1 MRDQNTAALRE
12 FLKGYRA
19 VEETDVYPTDQQE
32 RLPMPPMEVRR
43 GGELTAL
50 PGREASPLTALLEK
64 RCSRRSYDGQPLS
77 LEELS
82 FLLWAAQGVKAVN
95 EYRSLRTA
103 PSGGARHPL
112 ELYAFINSVSGL
124 APGVYHYLALEDKL
138 ERLAGQAPQADQLTE
153 ALAGQKFAGHAPLCL
168 VWTAVPYRSEWRYDS
183 HGHKDILLDAGHSCQ
198 NVYLACEELGLGCCA
213 LAAYDQVALDGLLG
227 LSSEETDSKEAE
239 FTVYACC
246 VGKLSPPPTD
256 PYDRG
261 DPVCKTPQ

>member
-1 MRDQNTAALRE
+1 MRHKDTAALRE
-12 FLKGYRA
+12 FLKGYREA
-19 VEETDVYPTDQQE
+19 DEKDVHPTDQQE

-43 GGELTAL
+43 GGEIIEL
-50 PGREASPLTALLEK
+50 PERDVSPLGAMLEN
-64 RCSRRSYDGQPLS
+64 RYSLRSYVGGPLT

-95 EYRSLRTA
+95 QYRTLRTA

-112 ELYAFINSVSGL
+112 ELYAFVNNVAGL
-124 APGVYHYLALEDKL
+124 APGAYHYLALEDKL
-138 ERLAGQAPQADQLTE
+138 ERLGCRANQADQLTF
-153 ALAGQKFAGHAPLCL
+153 ALAGQEFAGHAPVCL

-213 LAAYDQVALDGLLG
+213 LAAYDQAAMDELLG
-227 LSSEETDSKEAE
+227 LSSEVTDSREAE

-246 VGKLSPPPTD
+246 AGRP
-256 PYDRG
+256 R
-261 DPVCKTPQ
+261 

>member
-1 MRDQNTAALRE
+1 MRHKDAAALRE
-12 FLKGYRA
+12 FLKGYREA
-19 VEETDVYPTDQQE
+19 DEKDVHPTDQQE

-43 GGELTAL
+43 GGEIIEL
-50 PGREASPLTALLEK
+50 PERDVSPLGAMLEN
-64 RCSRRSYDGQPLS
+64 RYSLRSYGGGPLT

-95 EYRSLRTA
+95 QYRTLRTA

-112 ELYAFINSVSGL
+112 ELYAFVNNVAGL
-124 APGVYHYLALEDKL
+124 APGAYHYLALEDKL
-138 ERLAGQAPQADQLTE
+138 ERLGCRANQADQLTF
-153 ALAGQKFAGHAPLCL
+153 ALAGQEFAGHAPVCL

-213 LAAYDQVALDGLLG
+213 LAAYDQAAMDELLG
-227 LSSEETDSKEAE
+227 LSSEVTDSREAE

-246 VGKLSPPPTD
+246 AGRP
-256 PYDRG
+256 R
-261 DPVCKTPQ
+261 

>member
-1 MRDQNTAALRE
+1 MRHKDTAALRE
-12 FLKGYRA
+12 FLKGYREA
-19 VEETDVYPTDQQE
+19 DEKDVHPTDQQE

-43 GGELTAL
+43 GGEIIEL
-50 PGREASPLTALLEK
+50 PERDVSPLGAMLEN
-64 RCSRRSYDGQPLS
+64 RYSLRSYGGGPLT

-95 EYRSLRTA
+95 QYRTLRTA

-112 ELYAFINSVSGL
+112 ELYAFVNNVAGL
-124 APGVYHYLALEDKL
+124 APGAYHYLALEDKL
-138 ERLAGQAPQADQLTE
+138 ERLGCRANQADQLTF
-153 ALAGQKFAGHAPLCL
+153 ALAGQEFAGHAPVCL

-213 LAAYDQVALDGLLG
+213 LAAYDQEAMDELLG
-227 LSSEETDSKEAE
+227 LSSEVTDSKEAE

-246 VGKLSPPPTD
+246 VGRP
-256 PYDRG
+256 R
-261 DPVCKTPQ
+261 